1 MKKYFISII
10 ISLLLITSCS
20 IQKPIIEEK
29 ITAEVLEPKIP
40 IIEEFHPKEWQEIF
54 TDEHLQTLISAA
66 LTNNADVRTMQL
78 NVEQAAI
85 QMRVA
90 KLSYLPSFALSP
102 SATVTKANGVSVS
115 VSFNYELPLTMSW
128 ELNLGGQVEAQ
139 KAATKYQWKNTQEQL
154 NYTRLQLIASVA
166 NAYYTLIM
174 LDEQLKISEQSVQ
187 LQQET
192 LEAIT
197 AMKEVGMMNELA
209 VNQAETELQATIAS
223 VSDLRL
229 QREKTERVLNLLLS
243 RTPQSVQCSN
253 YTNVKD
259 INMDATSPV
268 SLEALAM
275 RPDVRSA
282 EYQLRTSFSNTK
294 VARSQ
299 FYPSLKLTAGG
310 SWTNN
315 IGEIVNP
322 AKLLLNLI
330 GGLTQP
336 LFQMGQIKAG
346 FEIAKLQQEQA
357 QIAFEQVLLQAGSE
371 VANALSEC
379 YTALQKLQVRESQ
392 VEASRKS
399 MENSRELMQYSSSVT
414 YLEVLTAQS
423 SWLNAQLQQT
433 ADWLELQQG
442 KINLYKALCR

>member
-1 MKKYFISII
+1 MF
-10 ISLLLITSCS
+10 LILVSALMVGCS
-20 IQKPIIEEK
+20 VQKPVVEE
-29 ITAEVLEPKIP
+29 AVRPNLLEPD
-40 IIEEFHPKEWQEIF
+40 IILVDSVPMRSWQEIF
-54 TDEHLQTLISAA
+54 VDESLQALISEA

-102 SATVTKANGVSVS
+102 SATVTKANGAPVSTS
-115 VSFNYELPLTMSW
+115 YELPLTMSW
-128 ELNLGGQVEAQ
+128 ELNLGGQVEAT
-139 KAATKYQWKNTQEQL
+139 KAASKYQWMNTQEQL
-154 NYTRLQLIASVA
+154 KYTQLQLIASVA
-166 NAYYTLIM
+166 NTYYTLIM
-174 LDEQLKISEQSVQ
+174 LDEQLRLSEQSVQ
-187 LQQET
+187 LQRET
-192 LEAIT
+192 LETIT

-229 QREKTERVLNLLLS
+229 QREKTGRALNLLLS
-243 RTPQSVQCSN
+243 RTPQNVQCS
-253 YTNVKD
+253 TFTDVKD
-259 INMDATSPV
+259 ISMDADSPV

-282 EYQLRTSFSNTK
+282 EYQLRASFSNTK

-299 FYPSLKLTAGG
+299 FYPSLKLTASG

-346 FEIAKLQQEQA
+346 FEIAKSQQEQA
-357 QIAFEQVLLQAGSE
+357 QIAFEQALLQAGSE

-379 YTALQKLQVRESQ
+379 HTAQQKLLVRKAQ
-392 VEASRKS
+392 VEASRKAV
-399 MENSRELMQYSSSVT
+399 ENVRELMQYSPSVT

>member
-1 MKKYFISII
+1 MKGIWFFILTT
-10 ISLLLITSCS
+10 LLMVGCGV
-20 IQKPIIEEK
+20 QKPVVEE
-29 ITAEVLEPKIP
+29 AVRPNLLEPD
-40 IIEEFHPKEWQEIF
+40 IILVDSVPARSWQDIF
-54 TDEHLQTLISAA
+54 VDESLQALISEA

-78 NVEQAAI
+78 SVEQAAI

-102 SATVTKANGVSVS
+102 SATVTKANGAPVSTS
-115 VSFNYELPLTMSW
+115 YELPLTMSW
-128 ELNLGGQVEAQ
+128 ELNLGGQVEAL
-139 KAATKYQWKNTQEQL
+139 KAATKYQWMNTQEQL
-154 NYTRLQLIASVA
+154 KYTQLQLIASVA

-174 LDEQLKISEQSVQ
+174 LDEQLRLSEQSVQ
-187 LQQET
+187 LQRET
-192 LEAIT
+192 LETIT

-209 VNQAETELQATIAS
+209 VNQAKTELQATIAS

-229 QREKTERVLNLLLS
+229 QRDKTGRALNLLLS
-243 RTPQSVQCSN
+243 RTPQNVQCSSYSDVN
-253 YTNVKD
+253 D
-259 INMDATSPV
+259 INMDADSPV

-282 EYQLRTSFSNTK
+282 EYQLRASFSNTK

-299 FYPSLKLTAGG
+299 FYPSLKLTASG

-315 IGEIVNP
+315 IGEVVNP

-346 FEIAKLQQEQA
+346 FEIAKSQQEQA
-357 QIAFEQVLLQAGSE
+357 QIAFEQALLQAGSE
-371 VANALSEC
+371 VANALAEC
-379 YTALQKLQVRESQ
+379 HTAQQKLLVREAQ
-392 VEASRKS
+392 VEASRKAV
-399 MENSRELMQYSSSVT
+399 ENVRELMQYSPSVT

>member
-1 MKKYFISII
+1 MVG
-10 ISLLLITSCS
+10 CGV
-20 IQKPIIEEK
+20 QKPVVEE
-29 ITAEVLEPKIP
+29 AVRPNLLEPD
-40 IIEEFHPKEWQEIF
+40 IILVDSVPMRSWQEIF
-54 TDEHLQTLISAA
+54 VDESLQALISEA

-102 SATVTKANGVSVS
+102 SGTVTKANGAPVSTS
-115 VSFNYELPLTMSW
+115 YELPLTMSW
-128 ELNLGGQVEAQ
+128 ELNLGGQVEAL
-139 KAATKYQWKNTQEQL
+139 KAATKYQWMNTQEQL
-154 NYTRLQLIASVA
+154 KYTQLQLIASVA
-166 NAYYTLIM
+166 NTYYTLIM
-174 LDEQLKISEQSVQ
+174 LDEQLRLSEQSVK
-187 LQQET
+187 LQRET
-192 LEAIT
+192 LETIT

-229 QREKTERVLNLLLS
+229 QREKTERALNLLLS
-243 RTPQSVQCSN
+243 RTPQNVQYSN
-253 YTNVKD
+253 YTDVKD
-259 INMDATSPV
+259 INMDADSPV

-282 EYQLRTSFSNTK
+282 EYQLRASFSNTK

-299 FYPSLKLTAGG
+299 FYPSLKLTASG

-315 IGEIVNP
+315 VGEIVNP

-346 FEIAKLQQEQA
+346 FEIAKSQQEQA
-357 QIAFEQVLLQAGSE
+357 QIAFEQALLQAGSE

-379 YTALQKLQVRESQ
+379 HTAQQKLLVREVQ
-392 VEASRKS
+392 VEASRKAV
-399 MENSRELMQYSSSVT
+399 ENVRELMQYSPSVT

>member
-1 MKKYFISII
+1 MVG
-10 ISLLLITSCS
+10 CGV
-20 IQKPIIEEK
+20 QKPVVEE
-29 ITAEVLEPKIP
+29 AVRPNLLEPN
-40 IIEEFHPKEWQEIF
+40 IILVDSVPMRSWQEIF
-54 TDEHLQTLISAA
+54 VDESLQILISEA

-78 NVEQAAI
+78 SVEQAAI

-102 SATVTKANGVSVS
+102 SATVTKANGAPVSTS
-115 VSFNYELPLTMSW
+115 YELPLTMSW
-128 ELNLGGQVEAQ
+128 ELNLGGQVEAL
-139 KAATKYQWKNTQEQL
+139 KAATKYQWMNTQEQL
-154 NYTRLQLIASVA
+154 KYTQLQLIASVA

-174 LDEQLKISEQSVQ
+174 LDEQLRLSEQSVQ
-187 LQQET
+187 LQRET
-192 LEAIT
+192 LETIT

-229 QREKTERVLNLLLS
+229 QREKTERALNLLLS
-243 RTPQSVQCSN
+243 RTPQNVQCS
-253 YTNVKD
+253 TFTDVKD
-259 INMDATSPV
+259 ISMDADSPV

-282 EYQLRTSFSNTK
+282 EYQLRATFSNTK

-299 FYPSLKLTAGG
+299 FYPSLKLTASG

-346 FEIAKLQQEQA
+346 FEIAKSQQEQA
-357 QIAFEQVLLQAGSE
+357 QIAFEQALLQAGSE

-379 YTALQKLQVRESQ
+379 HTAQQKLLVRKAQ
-392 VEASRKS
+392 VEASRKAV
-399 MENSRELMQYSSSVT
+399 ENVRELMQYSPSVT

>member
-1 MKKYFISII
+1 MKSNWFFILTT
-10 ISLLLITSCS
+10 LLMVGCGV
-20 IQKPIIEEK
+20 QKPVVEE
-29 ITAEVLEPKIP
+29 AVRPNLLEPD
-40 IIEEFHPKEWQEIF
+40 IILVDSVPMRSWQEIF
-54 TDEHLQTLISAA
+54 VDESLQALISEA
-66 LTNNADVRTMQL
+66 LTNNADVRTVQL
-78 NVEQAAI
+78 SVEQAAI

-102 SATVTKANGVSVS
+102 SGTVTKANGAPVSTS
-115 VSFNYELPLTMSW
+115 YELPLTMSW
-128 ELNLGGQVEAQ
+128 ELNLGGQVEAL
-139 KAATKYQWKNTQEQL
+139 KAATKYQWMNTQEQL
-154 NYTRLQLIASVA
+154 KYTQLQLIASVA

-174 LDEQLKISEQSVQ
+174 LDEQLRLSEQSVQ
-187 LQQET
+187 LQRET
-192 LEAIT
+192 LETIT
-197 AMKEVGMMNELA
+197 AMKEVGMMNELT

-229 QREKTERVLNLLLS
+229 QREKTERALNLLLS
-243 RTPQSVQCSN
+243 RTPQNVQYSTFTDVN
-253 YTNVKD
+253 D
-259 INMDATSPV
+259 INMDADSPV

-282 EYQLRTSFSNTK
+282 EYQLRASFSNTK

-299 FYPSLKLTAGG
+299 FYPSLKLTASG

-346 FEIAKLQQEQA
+346 FEIAKSQQEQA
-357 QIAFEQVLLQAGSE
+357 QIAFEQALLQAGSE

-379 YTALQKLQVRESQ
+379 HTAQQKLLVRKAQ
-392 VEASRKS
+392 VEASRKAV
-399 MENSRELMQYSSSVT
+399 ENVRELMQYSSSVT

>member
-1 MKKYFISII
+1 MRSKWLFIMLT
-10 ISLLLITSCS
+10 LLMVGCS
-20 IQKPIIEEK
+20 VQKPVVEE
-29 ITAEVLEPKIP
+29 AVRPNLLEPDIVLVDSIP
-40 IIEEFHPKEWQEIF
+40 MRSWQEVF
-54 TDEHLQTLISAA
+54 VDEPLQSLIEAA
-66 LTNNADVRTMQL
+66 LDSNADVRTMQL

-90 KLSYLPSFALSP
+90 KLSYLPSFALLP
-102 SATVTKANGVSVS
+102 SGTVSKAQSSTANYT
-115 VSFNYELPLTMSW
+115 YELPLTMSW

-139 KAATKYQWKNTQEQL
+139 KAATKYLWMNAQEQL
-154 NYTRLQLIASVA
+154 KYTRLQLIASVA

-174 LDEQLKISEQSVQ
+174 LDEQLRLSEQSVQ
-187 LQQET
+187 LQRET
-192 LEAIT
+192 LETIT

-229 QREKTERVLNLLLS
+229 QRDKTERALNVLLG
-243 RTPQSVQCSN
+243 RTPQNVLCSN
-253 YTNVKD
+253 YVDVKD
-259 INMDATSPV
+259 INMDADEPV

-282 EYQLRTSFSNTK
+282 EYQLRASFSNTK

-299 FYPSLKLTAGG
+299 FYPSLKLTASG

-336 LFQMGQIKAG
+336 LFQMGQIKAN

-357 QIAFEQVLLQAGSE
+357 QIAFEQALLQAGSE

-379 YTALQKLQVRESQ
+379 HTAQQKLQVREAQ
-392 VEASRKS
+392 VEASRKAV
-399 MENSRELMQYSSSVT
+399 ENVRELMQYSSSVT

-442 KINLYKALCR
+442 RINLYKALCQ

>member
-1 MKKYFISII
+1 MKGIWFFILTT
-10 ISLLLITSCS
+10 LLMVGCGV
-20 IQKPIIEEK
+20 QKPVVEEAVRPNLLELDIILVDSVP
-29 ITAEVLEPKIP
+29 ARS
-40 IIEEFHPKEWQEIF
+40 WQDIF
-54 TDEHLQTLISAA
+54 VDESLQALISEA

-78 NVEQAAI
+78 SVEQAAI

-102 SATVTKANGVSVS
+102 SATVTKANGAPVSTS
-115 VSFNYELPLTMSW
+115 YELPLTMSW
-128 ELNLGGQVEAQ
+128 ELNLGGQVEAL
-139 KAATKYQWKNTQEQL
+139 KAATKYQWMNAQEQL
-154 NYTRLQLIASVA
+154 KYTQLQLIASVA

-174 LDEQLKISEQSVQ
+174 LDEQLRLSEQSVQ
-187 LQQET
+187 LQRET
-192 LEAIT
+192 LETIT

-229 QREKTERVLNLLLS
+229 QREKTERALNLLLS
-243 RTPQSVQCSN
+243 RTPQNVQYSTFTDVN
-253 YTNVKD
+253 D
-259 INMDATSPV
+259 INMDADSPV

-275 RPDVRSA
+275 RPEVRSA
-282 EYQLRTSFSNTK
+282 EYQLRASFSNTK

-299 FYPSLKLTAGG
+299 FYPSLKLTASG

-346 FEIAKLQQEQA
+346 FEIAKSQQEQA
-357 QIAFEQVLLQAGSE
+357 QIAFEQALLQAGSE
-371 VANALSEC
+371 VANALAEC
-379 YTALQKLQVRESQ
+379 HTAQQKLLVREAQ
-392 VEASRKS
+392 VEASRKAV
-399 MENSRELMQYSSSVT
+399 ENVRELMQYSPSVT

>member
-1 MKKYFISII
+1 MKSNWFFILTT
-10 ISLLLITSCS
+10 LLMVGCS
-20 IQKPIIEEK
+20 VQKPVVEE
-29 ITAEVLEPKIP
+29 AVRPNLLEPD
-40 IIEEFHPKEWQEIF
+40 IILVDSVPARSWQDIF
-54 TDEHLQTLISAA
+54 VDESLQALISEA

-78 NVEQAAI
+78 SVEQAAI

-102 SATVTKANGVSVS
+102 SATVTKANGAPVSTS
-115 VSFNYELPLTMSW
+115 YELPLTMSW
-128 ELNLGGQVEAQ
+128 ELNLSGQVEAL
-139 KAATKYQWKNTQEQL
+139 KAATKYQWMNTQEQL
-154 NYTRLQLIASVA
+154 KYTQLQLIASVA

-174 LDEQLKISEQSVQ
+174 LDEQLRLSEQSVQ
-187 LQQET
+187 LQRET
-192 LEAIT
+192 LETIT

-209 VNQAETELQATIAS
+209 VNQAETEMQATIAS

-229 QREKTERVLNLLLS
+229 QREKTERALNLLLS
-243 RTPQSVQCSN
+243 RAPQNVQCS
-253 YTNVKD
+253 TFTDVKD
-259 INMDATSPV
+259 ISMDADSPV

-282 EYQLRTSFSNTK
+282 EYQLRASFSNTK

-299 FYPSLKLTAGG
+299 FYPSLKLTASG

-315 IGEIVNP
+315 IGEVVNP

-346 FEIAKLQQEQA
+346 FEIAKSQQEQA
-357 QIAFEQVLLQAGSE
+357 QIAFEQALLQAGSE

-379 YTALQKLQVRESQ
+379 HTAQQKLLVRKAQ
-392 VEASRKS
+392 VEASRKAV
-399 MENSRELMQYSSSVT
+399 ENVRELMQYSSSVT

>member
-1 MKKYFISII
+1 MKKHFIFII
-10 ISLLLITSCS
+10 INLLLLSSCS
-20 IQKPIIEEK
+20 IQKPMIEEK
-29 ITAEVLEPKIP
+29 ITTKVLEPQISLV
-40 IIEEFHPKEWQEIF
+40 EEYQPKKWQEIF
-54 TDEHLQTLISAA
+54 KDESLQALISEA

-90 KLSYLPSFALSP
+90 KLSYLPSFALSA
-102 SATVTKANGVSVS
+102 SGTVVKANGTPVSTS
-115 VSFNYELPLTMSW
+115 YELPLTMSW

-139 KAATKYQWKNTQEQL
+139 KAATKYQWMNTQEQL

-166 NAYYTLIM
+166 NTYYILIM
-174 LDEQLKISEQSVQ
+174 LDEQLRLSEQSVQ
-187 LQQET
+187 LQRET
-192 LEAIT
+192 LETIT
-197 AMKEVGMMNELA
+197 EMKEVGMMNELA

-223 VSDLRL
+223 VSDLHL
-229 QREKTERVLNLLLS
+229 QREKTERALNLLLG
-243 RTPQSVQCSN
+243 RTPQSVQHSS
-253 YTNVKD
+253 YTDVKG
-259 INMDATSPV
+259 IEMDADSPV

-282 EYQLRTSFSNTK
+282 EYQLRASFSNTK

-299 FYPSLKLTAGG
+299 FYPSLKLTASG

-346 FEIAKLQQEQA
+346 FEIAKSQQEQA
-357 QIAFEQVLLQAGSE
+357 QIAFEQALLQAGSE

-379 YTALQKLQVRESQ
+379 HTAQQKLQVREAQ
-392 VEASRKS
+392 VESSRKAV
-399 MENSRELMQYSSSVT
+399 ENSRELMQYSSSVT

>member
-1 MKKYFISII
+1 MKMLPI
-10 ISLLLITSCS
+10 LLTTLLAIGCS
-20 IQKPIIEEK
+20 VQKPVVEE
-29 ITAEVLEPKIP
+29 AVRPNLLEPD
-40 IIEEFHPKEWQEIF
+40 IILVDSMSMRSWQEIF
-54 TDEHLQTLISAA
+54 VDEPLQSLIAEA
-66 LTNNADVRTMQL
+66 LDSNADVRTMQL

-102 SATVTKANGVSVS
+102 SGTVSKAQSSTATYT
-115 VSFNYELPLTMSW
+115 YELPLTMSW
-128 ELNLGGQVEAQ
+128 ELNLGGQMAAQ
-139 KAATKYQWKNTQEQL
+139 KAATKYQWMNAQEQL
-154 NYTRLQLIASVA
+154 KYTRLQLIASVA

-174 LDEQLKISEQSVQ
+174 LDEQLRLSEQSVQ
-187 LQQET
+187 LQRET
-192 LEAIT
+192 LETIT

-209 VNQAETELQATIAS
+209 VNQAETELQVTVAS

-229 QREKTERVLNLLLS
+229 QREKTERALNVLLS
-243 RTPQSVQCSN
+243 RTTQNVQYST
-253 YTNVKD
+253 YADVKD
-259 INMDATSPV
+259 INMDADAPV

-282 EYQLRTSFSNTK
+282 EYQLRASFSNTK

-299 FYPSLKLTAGG
+299 FYPSLKLTASG

-336 LFQMGQIKAG
+336 LFQMGQIKAN
-346 FEIAKLQQEQA
+346 FEIAKLQQEQS
-357 QIAFEQVLLQAGSE
+357 QIAFEQALLQAGSE

-379 YTALQKLQVRESQ
+379 HAAQQKLQVREAQ
-392 VEASRKS
+392 VEASQKAV
-399 MENSRELMQYSSSVT
+399 ENVRELMQHSSSVT

-442 KINLYKALCR
+442 RINLYKALCR

>member
-1 MKKYFISII
+1 MKSNWFFILTT
-10 ISLLLITSCS
+10 LLMVGCGV
-20 IQKPIIEEK
+20 QKPVVEE
-29 ITAEVLEPKIP
+29 AVRPNLLEPD
-40 IIEEFHPKEWQEIF
+40 IILVDSVPMRSWQEIF
-54 TDEHLQTLISAA
+54 VDESLQALISEA
-66 LTNNADVRTMQL
+66 LTNNADVRTVQL
-78 NVEQAAI
+78 SVEQAAI

-102 SATVTKANGVSVS
+102 SATVTKANGAPVSTS
-115 VSFNYELPLTMSW
+115 YELPLTMSW
-128 ELNLGGQVEAQ
+128 ELNLGGQVEAL
-139 KAATKYQWKNTQEQL
+139 KAATKYQWMNTQEQL
-154 NYTRLQLIASVA
+154 KYMQLQLIASVA

-174 LDEQLKISEQSVQ
+174 LNEQLRLSEQSVQ
-187 LQQET
+187 LQRET
-192 LEAIT
+192 LETIT

-209 VNQAETELQATIAS
+209 VNQAEAELQATIAS

-229 QREKTERVLNLLLS
+229 QREKTGRALNVLLS
-243 RTPQSVQCSN
+243 RTPQNVQYSN
-253 YTNVKD
+253 YTDVKD
-259 INMDATSPV
+259 INMDADSPV

-282 EYQLRTSFSNTK
+282 EYQLRASFSNTK

-299 FYPSLKLTAGG
+299 FYPSLKLTASG

-315 IGEIVNP
+315 IGEVVNP

-346 FEIAKLQQEQA
+346 FEIAKSQQEQA
-357 QIAFEQVLLQAGSE
+357 QIAFEQALLQAGSE

-379 YTALQKLQVRESQ
+379 HTAQQKLLVREAQ
-392 VEASRKS
+392 VEASRKAV
-399 MENSRELMQYSSSVT
+399 ENVRELMQYSPSVT

>member
-1 MKKYFISII
+1 MKSNWFFILTT
-10 ISLLLITSCS
+10 LLMVGCGV
-20 IQKPIIEEK
+20 QKPVVEEAVRPNLLELDIILVDSVP
-29 ITAEVLEPKIP
+29 ARS
-40 IIEEFHPKEWQEIF
+40 WQDIF
-54 TDEHLQTLISAA
+54 VDESLQALISEA

-78 NVEQAAI
+78 SVEQAAI

-102 SATVTKANGVSVS
+102 SATVTKANGAPVSTS
-115 VSFNYELPLTMSW
+115 YELPLTMSW
-128 ELNLGGQVEAQ
+128 ELNLGGQVEAL
-139 KAATKYQWKNTQEQL
+139 KAATKYQWMNAQEQL
-154 NYTRLQLIASVA
+154 KYTQLQLIASVA

-174 LDEQLKISEQSVQ
+174 LDEQLRLSEQSVQ
-187 LQQET
+187 LQRET
-192 LEAIT
+192 LETIT

-229 QREKTERVLNLLLS
+229 QREKTERALNLLLS
-243 RTPQSVQCSN
+243 RTPQNVQYSTFTDVN
-253 YTNVKD
+253 D
-259 INMDATSPV
+259 INMDADSPV

-275 RPDVRSA
+275 RPEVRSA
-282 EYQLRTSFSNTK
+282 EYQLRASFSNTK

-299 FYPSLKLTAGG
+299 FYPSLKLTASG

-336 LFQMGQIKAG
+336 LFQMGQIRAG
-346 FEIAKLQQEQA
+346 FEIAKSQQEQA
-357 QIAFEQVLLQAGSE
+357 QIAFEQALLQAGSE

-379 YTALQKLQVRESQ
+379 HTAQQKLLVRKAQ
-392 VEASRKS
+392 VEASRKAV
-399 MENSRELMQYSSSVT
+399 ENVRELMQYSSSVT

>member
-1 MKKYFISII
+1 MKNRLF
-10 ISLLLITSCS
+10 LILVSALMAGCS
-20 IQKPIIEEK
+20 VQKPVVEE
-29 ITAEVLEPKIP
+29 AVRPNLLEPD
-40 IIEEFHPKEWQEIF
+40 IILVDSVPMRSWQEIF
-54 TDEHLQTLISAA
+54 VDESLQALISDA
-66 LTNNADVRTMQL
+66 LTNNADVRTMRL

-102 SATVTKANGVSVS
+102 SATVTKANGAPVSTS
-115 VSFNYELPLTMSW
+115 YELPLTMSW

-139 KAATKYQWKNTQEQL
+139 KSVTKYQWMNAQEQL
-154 NYTRLQLIASVA
+154 KYTQLQLIASVA

-174 LDEQLKISEQSVQ
+174 LDEQLRLSEQSVQ
-187 LQQET
+187 LQRET
-192 LEAIT
+192 LETIT

-229 QREKTERVLNLLLS
+229 QREKTERALNLLLS
-243 RTPQSVQCSN
+243 RTPQNVQYST
-253 YTNVKD
+253 YADVKD
-259 INMDATSPV
+259 ISMDADSPV
-268 SLEALAM
+268 SLEALAT

-282 EYQLRTSFSNTK
+282 EYQLRASFSNTK

-299 FYPSLKLTAGG
+299 FYPSLKLTASG

-336 LFQMGQIKAG
+336 LFQMGQIKSG
-346 FEIAKLQQEQA
+346 FEIAKSQQEQA
-357 QIAFEQVLLQAGSE
+357 QIAFEQALLQAGSE

-379 YTALQKLQVRESQ
+379 HTAQQKLLVREAQ
-392 VEASRKS
+392 VESSRRAV
-399 MENSRELMQYSSSVT
+399 ENVRELMQYSPSVT

>member
-1 MKKYFISII
+1 MKSNWFFILTT
-10 ISLLLITSCS
+10 LLMVGCGV
-20 IQKPIIEEK
+20 QKPVVEE
-29 ITAEVLEPKIP
+29 AVRPNLLEPD
-40 IIEEFHPKEWQEIF
+40 IILVDSVPMRSWQEIF
-54 TDEHLQTLISAA
+54 VDESLQALISEA
-66 LTNNADVRTMQL
+66 LTNNADVRTVQL
-78 NVEQAAI
+78 SVEQAAI

-102 SATVTKANGVSVS
+102 SGTVTKTNGAPVSTS
-115 VSFNYELPLTMSW
+115 YELPLTMSW

-139 KAATKYQWKNTQEQL
+139 KAATKYQWMNTQEQL
-154 NYTRLQLIASVA
+154 KYTQLKLIASVA

-174 LDEQLKISEQSVQ
+174 LDEQLRLSEQSVQ
-187 LQQET
+187 LQRET
-192 LEAIT
+192 LETIT

-229 QREKTERVLNLLLS
+229 QREKTERALNLLLS
-243 RTPQSVQCSN
+243 RTPQNVQYSTFTDVN
-253 YTNVKD
+253 D
-259 INMDATSPV
+259 INMDADSPV

-282 EYQLRTSFSNTK
+282 EYQLRASFSNTK

-299 FYPSLKLTAGG
+299 FYPSLKLTASG

-336 LFQMGQIKAG
+336 LFQMGQIKSG
-346 FEIAKLQQEQA
+346 FEIAKSQQEQA
-357 QIAFEQVLLQAGSE
+357 QIAFEQALLQAGSE

-379 YTALQKLQVRESQ
+379 HTAQQKLLVREAQ
-392 VEASRKS
+392 VEASRKAV
-399 MENSRELMQYSSSVT
+399 ENVRELMQYSPSVT

>member
-1 MKKYFISII
+1 MKSNWFFILTT
-10 ISLLLITSCS
+10 LLMVGCGV
-20 IQKPIIEEK
+20 QKPVVEE
-29 ITAEVLEPKIP
+29 AVRPNLLEPD
-40 IIEEFHPKEWQEIF
+40 IILVDSVPMRSWQEIF
-54 TDEHLQTLISAA
+54 VDESLQALISEA

-102 SATVTKANGVSVS
+102 SATVTKANGAPVSTS
-115 VSFNYELPLTMSW
+115 YELPLTMSW

-139 KAATKYQWKNTQEQL
+139 KAVTKYQWMNAQEQL
-154 NYTRLQLIASVA
+154 KYTQLQLIASVA
-166 NAYYTLIM
+166 NAYYTHIM
-174 LDEQLKISEQSVQ
+174 LDEQLRLSEQSVQ
-187 LQQET
+187 LQRET
-192 LEAIT
+192 LETIT

-209 VNQAETELQATIAS
+209 VNQAETEMQATIAS

-229 QREKTERVLNLLLS
+229 QREKTERALNLLLS
-243 RTPQSVQCSN
+243 RTPQNVQYS
-253 YTNVKD
+253 TFTDVKD
-259 INMDATSPV
+259 ISMDADSPV

-282 EYQLRTSFSNTK
+282 EYQLRASFSNTK

-299 FYPSLKLTAGG
+299 FYPSLKLTASG

-346 FEIAKLQQEQA
+346 FEIAKSQQEQA
-357 QIAFEQVLLQAGSE
+357 QIAFEQALLQAGSE

-379 YTALQKLQVRESQ
+379 HTAQQKLLVREAQ
-392 VEASRKS
+392 VESSRKAV
-399 MENSRELMQYSSSVT
+399 ENVRELMQYSSSVT

>member
-1 MKKYFISII
+1 MRNKCFFI
-10 ISLLLITSCS
+10 LLALLMVGCAV
-20 IQKPIIEEK
+20 QKPVVVEAIRPNLLESD
-29 ITAEVLEPKIP
+29 ITLADSVSMRS
-40 IIEEFHPKEWQEIF
+40 WQEIF
-54 TDEHLQTLISAA
+54 VDEPLQALISEA
-66 LTNNADVRTMQL
+66 LDSNADVRTMQL

-85 QMRVA
+85 QMWVA

-102 SATVTKANGVSVS
+102 SGTVAKANGVPVS
-115 VSFNYELPLTMSW
+115 TSYELPLTMSW

-139 KAATKYQWKNTQEQL
+139 KAATKYQWMNTQEQL
-154 NYTRLQLIASVA
+154 NYTRLQLVAAVA
-166 NAYYTLIM
+166 NTYYTLIM
-174 LDEQLKISEQSVQ
+174 LDEQLRLSEQSVQ
-187 LQQET
+187 LQRET
-192 LEAIT
+192 LETIT
-197 AMKEVGMMNELA
+197 AMKEVGKMNELA

-229 QREKTERVLNLLLS
+229 QREKAERALNLLLG
-243 RTPQSVQCSN
+243 RTPQSVQHSS
-253 YTNVKD
+253 YAEVKG
-259 INMDATSPV
+259 IAMDADSPV
-268 SLEALAM
+268 CLEALAM

-282 EYQLRTSFSNTK
+282 EYQLRASFSNTK

-299 FYPSLKLTAGG
+299 FYPSLKLTASG

-336 LFQMGQIKAG
+336 LFQMGQIKAN
-346 FEIAKLQQEQA
+346 FEVAKLQQEQA
-357 QIAFEQVLLQAGSE
+357 QIAFEQALLQAGNE
-371 VANALSEC
+371 VADALSEC
-379 YTALQKLQVRESQ
+379 HTARQKLQVREAQ
-392 VEASRKS
+392 VESSRKAV
-399 MENSRELMQYSSSVT
+399 ENSRELMQYSSSVT

-423 SWLNAQLQQT
+423 SWLNAQLQRT

>member
-1 MKKYFISII
+1 MKSNWFFILTT
-10 ISLLLITSCS
+10 LLMVGCGV
-20 IQKPIIEEK
+20 QKPVVEE
-29 ITAEVLEPKIP
+29 AVRPNLLEPD
-40 IIEEFHPKEWQEIF
+40 IILVDSVPARSWQDIF
-54 TDEHLQTLISAA
+54 VDESLQALISEA

-78 NVEQAAI
+78 SVEQAAI

-102 SATVTKANGVSVS
+102 SATVTKANGAPVSTS
-115 VSFNYELPLTMSW
+115 YELPLTMSW
-128 ELNLGGQVEAQ
+128 ELNLGGQVEAL
-139 KAATKYQWKNTQEQL
+139 KAATKYQWMNAQEQL
-154 NYTRLQLIASVA
+154 KYTQLQLIASVA

-174 LDEQLKISEQSVQ
+174 LDEQLRLSEQSVQ
-187 LQQET
+187 LQRET
-192 LEAIT
+192 LETIT

-229 QREKTERVLNLLLS
+229 QREKTERALNLLLS
-243 RTPQSVQCSN
+243 RTPQNVQYSTFTDVN
-253 YTNVKD
+253 D
-259 INMDATSPV
+259 INMDADSPV

-275 RPDVRSA
+275 RPEVRSA
-282 EYQLRTSFSNTK
+282 EYQLRASFSNTK

-299 FYPSLKLTAGG
+299 FYPSLKLTASG

-346 FEIAKLQQEQA
+346 FEIAKSQQEQA
-357 QIAFEQVLLQAGSE
+357 QIAFEQALLQAGSE

-379 YTALQKLQVRESQ
+379 HTAQQKLLVRKAQ
-392 VEASRKS
+392 VEASRKAV
-399 MENSRELMQYSSSVT
+399 ENVRELMQYSSSVT

-423 SWLNAQLQQT
+423 SWLDAQLQQT

>member
-1 MKKYFISII
+1 MKSNWFFILTT
-10 ISLLLITSCS
+10 LLMVGCGV
-20 IQKPIIEEK
+20 QKPVVEE
-29 ITAEVLEPKIP
+29 AVRPNLLEPD
-40 IIEEFHPKEWQEIF
+40 IILVDSVPMRSWQEIF
-54 TDEHLQTLISAA
+54 VDESLQALISEA

-102 SATVTKANGVSVS
+102 SGTVTKANGAPVSTS
-115 VSFNYELPLTMSW
+115 YELPLTMSW
-128 ELNLGGQVEAQ
+128 ELNLGGQVEAL
-139 KAATKYQWKNTQEQL
+139 KAATKYQWMNTQEQL
-154 NYTRLQLIASVA
+154 KYTQLQLIASVA
-166 NAYYTLIM
+166 NTYYTLIM
-174 LDEQLKISEQSVQ
+174 LDEQLRLSEQSVK
-187 LQQET
+187 LQRET
-192 LEAIT
+192 LETIT

-229 QREKTERVLNLLLS
+229 QREKTERALNLLLS
-243 RTPQSVQCSN
+243 RTPQNVQYSN
-253 YTNVKD
+253 YTDVKD
-259 INMDATSPV
+259 INMDADSPV

-282 EYQLRTSFSNTK
+282 EYQLRASFSNTK

-299 FYPSLKLTAGG
+299 FYPSLKLTASG

-315 IGEIVNP
+315 VGEIVNP

-346 FEIAKLQQEQA
+346 FEIAKSQQEQA
-357 QIAFEQVLLQAGSE
+357 QIAFEQALLQAGSE

-379 YTALQKLQVRESQ
+379 HTAQQKLLVREVQ
-392 VEASRKS
+392 VEASRKAV
-399 MENSRELMQYSSSVT
+399 ENVRELMQYSPSVT

>member
-1 MKKYFISII
+1 MKKQFIFII
-10 ISLLLITSCS
+10 INLLLLSSCS
-20 IQKPIIEEK
+20 IQKPMIEEK
-29 ITAEVLEPKIP
+29 ITTKVLEPQISLV
-40 IIEEFHPKEWQEIF
+40 EEYQPKKWQEIF
-54 TDEHLQTLISAA
+54 KDEPLQALISEA
-66 LTNNADVRTMQL
+66 LTSNTDVLTMQL

-90 KLSYLPSFALSP
+90 KLSYLPSFALSA
-102 SATVTKANGVSVS
+102 SGTVVKANGTPVSTS
-115 VSFNYELPLTMSW
+115 YELPLTMSW
-128 ELNLGGQVEAQ
+128 ELNLGGQVKAQ
-139 KAATKYQWKNTQEQL
+139 KAATKYQWMNTQEQL
-154 NYTRLQLIASVA
+154 NYTRLQLIASLA
-166 NAYYTLIM
+166 NTYYTLIM
-174 LDEQLKISEQSVQ
+174 LDEQLRLSEQSVQ
-187 LQQET
+187 LQRET
-192 LEAIT
+192 LETIT
-197 AMKEVGMMNELA
+197 EMKEVGMMNELA

-223 VSDLRL
+223 VSDLHL
-229 QREKTERVLNLLLS
+229 QREKTERALNLLLG
-243 RTPQSVQCSN
+243 RTPQSVQHSS
-253 YTNVKD
+253 YTDVKG
-259 INMDATSPV
+259 IEMDADSPV

-282 EYQLRTSFSNTK
+282 EYQLRSSFSNTK

-299 FYPSLKLTAGG
+299 FYPSLKLTASG

-346 FEIAKLQQEQA
+346 FEIAKSQQEQA
-357 QIAFEQVLLQAGSE
+357 QIAFEQALLQAGSE

-379 YTALQKLQVRESQ
+379 HTAQQKLQVREAQ
-392 VEASRKS
+392 VESSRKAV
-399 MENSRELMQYSSSVT
+399 ENSRELMQYSSSVT

-433 ADWLELQQG
+433 VDWLELQQG

>member
-1 MKKYFISII
+1 MKKHLIFII
-10 ISLLLITSCS
+10 INLLLLSSCS
-20 IQKPIIEEK
+20 IQKPMIEEK
-29 ITAEVLEPKIP
+29 ITTKVLEPQISLV
-40 IIEEFHPKEWQEIF
+40 EEYQPKKWQEIF
-54 TDEHLQTLISAA
+54 KDEPLQALISEA
-66 LTNNADVRTMQL
+66 LTSNADVLTMQL

-90 KLSYLPSFALSP
+90 KLSYLPSFALSA
-102 SATVTKANGVSVS
+102 SGTVVKANGTPVSTS
-115 VSFNYELPLTMSW
+115 YELPLTMSW

-139 KAATKYQWKNTQEQL
+139 KAATKYQWMNTQEQL

-166 NAYYTLIM
+166 NTYYTLIM
-174 LDEQLKISEQSVQ
+174 LDEQLRLSEQSVQ
-187 LQQET
+187 LQRET
-192 LEAIT
+192 LKTIT
-197 AMKEVGMMNELA
+197 EMKEVGMMNELA

-229 QREKTERVLNLLLS
+229 QREKTERALNLLLG
-243 RTPQSVQCSN
+243 RTPQSVQHSS
-253 YTNVKD
+253 YADVKGID
-259 INMDATSPV
+259 MDADSPV

-282 EYQLRTSFSNTK
+282 EYQLRSSFSNTK

-299 FYPSLKLTAGG
+299 FYPSLKLTASG

-346 FEIAKLQQEQA
+346 FEIAKSQQEQA
-357 QIAFEQVLLQAGSE
+357 QIAFEQALLQAGSE

-379 YTALQKLQVRESQ
+379 HTAQQKLQVREAQ
-392 VEASRKS
+392 VESSRKAV
-399 MENSRELMQYSSSVT
+399 ENSRELMQYSSSVT

>member
-1 MKKYFISII
+1 MVG
-10 ISLLLITSCS
+10 CS
-20 IQKPIIEEK
+20 VQKPVVEE
-29 ITAEVLEPKIP
+29 AVRPNLLEPD
-40 IIEEFHPKEWQEIF
+40 IILVDSVPARSWQEIF
-54 TDEHLQTLISAA
+54 VDESLQALISEA

-102 SATVTKANGVSVS
+102 SATVTKTNGAPVSTS
-115 VSFNYELPLTMSW
+115 YELPLTMSW

-139 KAATKYQWKNTQEQL
+139 KAATKYQWMNAQEQL
-154 NYTRLQLIASVA
+154 KYTQLQLIASVA

-174 LDEQLKISEQSVQ
+174 LDEQLRLSEQSVQ
-187 LQQET
+187 LQRET
-192 LEAIT
+192 LETIT

-229 QREKTERVLNLLLS
+229 QREKTERALNLLLS
-243 RTPQSVQCSN
+243 RTPQNVQYS
-253 YTNVKD
+253 TFTDVKE
-259 INMDATSPV
+259 ISMDADSPV

-282 EYQLRTSFSNTK
+282 EYQLRASFSNTK

-299 FYPSLKLTAGG
+299 FYPSLKLTASG

-346 FEIAKLQQEQA
+346 FEIAKSQQEQA
-357 QIAFEQVLLQAGSE
+357 QIAFKQALLQAGSE

-379 YTALQKLQVRESQ
+379 HTAQQKLLVRKAQ
-392 VEASRKS
+392 VEASRKAV
-399 MENSRELMQYSSSVT
+399 ENVRELMQYSPSVT

>member
-1 MKKYFISII
+1 MKSKWLFILAA
-10 ISLLLITSCS
+10 LLMVGCTV
-20 IQKPIIEEK
+20 QKPVVEE
-29 ITAEVLEPKIP
+29 AVRPNLLEPDITLTDSVSMRS
-40 IIEEFHPKEWQEIF
+40 WQEIF
-54 TDEHLQTLISAA
+54 VDEPLQALILEA

-102 SATVTKANGVSVS
+102 SGIVAKANGSPVSAS
-115 VSFNYELPLTMSW
+115 YELPLTMSW

-139 KAATKYQWKNTQEQL
+139 KAATKYQWMNTQEQL

-166 NAYYTLIM
+166 NTYYTLIM
-174 LDEQLKISEQSVQ
+174 LDEQLRLSEQSVR
-187 LQQET
+187 LQRET
-192 LEAIT
+192 LETIT
-197 AMKEVGMMNELA
+197 AMKEVGKMNEFA

-229 QREKTERVLNLLLS
+229 QREKTERALNLLLG
-243 RTPQSVQCSN
+243 RTPQSVQHSS
-253 YTNVKD
+253 
-259 INMDATSPV
+259 SPV

-282 EYQLRTSFSNTK
+282 EYQLRASFSNTK

-299 FYPSLKLTAGG
+299 FYPSLKLTASG

-336 LFQMGQIKAG
+336 LFQMGQIKAN
-346 FEIAKLQQEQA
+346 FEIAKSQQEQA
-357 QIAFEQVLLQAGSE
+357 QIAFEQALLQAGNE

-379 YTALQKLQVRESQ
+379 HTVQQKLQVREAQ
-392 VEASRKS
+392 VESSRKAV
-399 MENSRELMQYSSSVT
+399 ENSRELMQYSSSVT

>member
-1 MKKYFISII
+1 MKSKWLFILAA
-10 ISLLLITSCS
+10 LLMVGCTV
-20 IQKPIIEEK
+20 QKPVVEE
-29 ITAEVLEPKIP
+29 AVRPNLLEPDITLTDSVSMRS
-40 IIEEFHPKEWQEIF
+40 WQEIF
-54 TDEHLQTLISAA
+54 VDEPLQALILEA

-102 SATVTKANGVSVS
+102 SGIVAKANGSPVSAS
-115 VSFNYELPLTMSW
+115 YELPLTMSW

-139 KAATKYQWKNTQEQL
+139 KAATKYQWMNTQEQL

-166 NAYYTLIM
+166 NTYYTLIM
-174 LDEQLKISEQSVQ
+174 LDEQLRLSEQSVR
-187 LQQET
+187 LQRET
-192 LEAIT
+192 LETIT
-197 AMKEVGMMNELA
+197 AMKEVGKMNEFA

-229 QREKTERVLNLLLS
+229 QREKTERALNLLLG
-243 RTPQSVQCSN
+243 RTPQSVQHSS
-253 YTNVKD
+253 YADVKG
-259 INMDATSPV
+259 IEMDADSPV

-282 EYQLRTSFSNTK
+282 EYQLRASFSNTK

-299 FYPSLKLTAGG
+299 FYPSLKLTASG

-336 LFQMGQIKAG
+336 LFQMGQIKAN
-346 FEIAKLQQEQA
+346 FEIAKSQQEQA
-357 QIAFEQVLLQAGSE
+357 QIAFEQALLQAGNE

-379 YTALQKLQVRESQ
+379 HTVQQKLQVREAQ
-392 VEASRKS
+392 VESSRKAV
-399 MENSRELMQYSSSVT
+399 ENSRELMQYSSSVT

>member
-1 MKKYFISII
+1 MRSKWLFIMLT
-10 ISLLLITSCS
+10 LLMVGCS
-20 IQKPIIEEK
+20 VQKPVVEE
-29 ITAEVLEPKIP
+29 AVRPNLLEPD
-40 IIEEFHPKEWQEIF
+40 IILVDSMSMRSWQEIF
-54 TDEHLQTLISAA
+54 VDEPLQSLIAEA
-66 LTNNADVRTMQL
+66 LDSNADVRTMQL

-102 SATVTKANGVSVS
+102 SGTVSKAQSSTATYT
-115 VSFNYELPLTMSW
+115 YELPLTMSW
-128 ELNLGGQVEAQ
+128 ELNLGGQMAAQ
-139 KAATKYQWKNTQEQL
+139 KAATKYQWMNAQEQL
-154 NYTRLQLIASVA
+154 KYTRLQLIASVA

-174 LDEQLKISEQSVQ
+174 LDEQLRLSEQSVQ
-187 LQQET
+187 LQRET
-192 LEAIT
+192 LETIT

-209 VNQAETELQATIAS
+209 VNQAETELQVTVAS

-229 QREKTERVLNLLLS
+229 QREKTERALNVLLS
-243 RTPQSVQCSN
+243 RTTQNVQYST
-253 YTNVKD
+253 YADVKD
-259 INMDATSPV
+259 INMDADAPV

-282 EYQLRTSFSNTK
+282 EYQLRASFSNTK

-299 FYPSLKLTAGG
+299 FYPSLKLTASG

-336 LFQMGQIKAG
+336 LFQMGQIKAN
-346 FEIAKLQQEQA
+346 FEIAKLQQEQS
-357 QIAFEQVLLQAGSE
+357 QIAFEQALLQAGSE

-379 YTALQKLQVRESQ
+379 HAAQQKLQVREAQ
-392 VEASRKS
+392 VEASQKAV
-399 MENSRELMQYSSSVT
+399 ENVRELMQHSSSVT

-442 KINLYKALCR
+442 RINLYKALCR

>member
-1 MKKYFISII
+1 MKSKWLYV
-10 ISLLLITSCS
+10 LLALLMVGCGV
-20 IQKPIIEEK
+20 QKPVVEE
-29 ITAEVLEPKIP
+29 VVRPNLLEPD
-40 IIEEFHPKEWQEIF
+40 IILVDSVPMRPWQEIF
-54 TDEHLQTLISAA
+54 VDESLQALISEA

-78 NVEQAAI
+78 SVEQAAI

-102 SATVTKANGVSVS
+102 SATVTKANGAPVSTS
-115 VSFNYELPLTMSW
+115 YELPLTMSW
-128 ELNLGGQVEAQ
+128 ELDLGGQVEAQ
-139 KAATKYQWKNTQEQL
+139 KAATKYQWMNTQEQL
-154 NYTRLQLIASVA
+154 KYTRLQLIASVA
-166 NAYYTLIM
+166 NTYYTLIM
-174 LDEQLKISEQSVQ
+174 LDEQLRLSEQSVQ
-187 LQQET
+187 LQRET
-192 LEAIT
+192 LETIT
-197 AMKEVGMMNELA
+197 AMKDVGMMNELA
-209 VNQAETELQATIAS
+209 VNQAKTELQATIAS

-229 QREKTERVLNLLLS
+229 QREKTERALNLLLS
-243 RTPQSVQCSN
+243 RTPQNVQCSSYSDVN
-253 YTNVKD
+253 D
-259 INMDATSPV
+259 INMDADSPV

-282 EYQLRTSFSNTK
+282 EYQLRASFSNTK

-299 FYPSLKLTAGG
+299 FYPSLKLTASG

-346 FEIAKLQQEQA
+346 FEIAKSQQEQA
-357 QIAFEQVLLQAGSE
+357 QIAFEQALLQAGSE

-379 YTALQKLQVRESQ
+379 HTSQQKLQVRETQ
-392 VEASRKS
+392 VEASRKA
-399 MENSRELMQYSSSVT
+399 MENSRELMQFSSSVT

-423 SWLNAQLQQT
+423 SWLNSQLQQT

>member
-1 MKKYFISII
+1 MKSNWFFILTT
-10 ISLLLITSCS
+10 LLMVGCGV
-20 IQKPIIEEK
+20 QKPVVEE
-29 ITAEVLEPKIP
+29 AVRPNLLEPD
-40 IIEEFHPKEWQEIF
+40 IILVDSVPMRSWQEIF
-54 TDEHLQTLISAA
+54 VDESLQALISEA
-66 LTNNADVRTMQL
+66 LTNNADVRTVQL
-78 NVEQAAI
+78 SVEQAAI

-102 SATVTKANGVSVS
+102 SATVTKANGAPVSTS
-115 VSFNYELPLTMSW
+115 YELPLTMSW
-128 ELNLGGQVEAQ
+128 ELNLGGQVEAL
-139 KAATKYQWKNTQEQL
+139 KAATKYQWMNTQEQL
-154 NYTRLQLIASVA
+154 KYMQLQLIASVA

-174 LDEQLKISEQSVQ
+174 LNEQLRLSEQSVQ
-187 LQQET
+187 LQRET
-192 LEAIT
+192 LETIT

-229 QREKTERVLNLLLS
+229 QREKTGRALNVLLS
-243 RTPQSVQCSN
+243 RTPQNVQYSN
-253 YTNVKD
+253 YTDVKD
-259 INMDATSPV
+259 INMDADSPV

-282 EYQLRTSFSNTK
+282 EYQLRASFSNTK

-299 FYPSLKLTAGG
+299 FYPSLKLTASG

-315 IGEIVNP
+315 IGEVVNP

-346 FEIAKLQQEQA
+346 FEIAKSQQEQA
-357 QIAFEQVLLQAGSE
+357 QIAFEHALLQAGSE

-379 YTALQKLQVRESQ
+379 HTAQQKLLVREAQ
-392 VEASRKS
+392 VEASRKAV
-399 MENSRELMQYSSSVT
+399 ENVRELMQYSPSVT

>member
-1 MKKYFISII
+1 M
-10 ISLLLITSCS
+10 
-20 IQKPIIEEK
+20 QKPVVEE
-29 ITAEVLEPKIP
+29 AVRPNLLEPD
-40 IIEEFHPKEWQEIF
+40 IILVDSVPMRSWQEIF
-54 TDEHLQTLISAA
+54 VDESLQALISDA
-66 LTNNADVRTMQL
+66 LTNNADVRTMRL

-102 SATVTKANGVSVS
+102 SATVTKANGAPVSTS
-115 VSFNYELPLTMSW
+115 YELPLTMSW

-139 KAATKYQWKNTQEQL
+139 KSVTKYQWMNAQEQL
-154 NYTRLQLIASVA
+154 KYTQLQLIASVA

-174 LDEQLKISEQSVQ
+174 LDEQLRLSEQSVQ
-187 LQQET
+187 LQRET
-192 LEAIT
+192 LETIT

-229 QREKTERVLNLLLS
+229 QREKTERALNLLLS
-243 RTPQSVQCSN
+243 RTPQNVQYST
-253 YTNVKD
+253 YADVKD
-259 INMDATSPV
+259 ISMDADSPV
-268 SLEALAM
+268 SLEALAT

-282 EYQLRTSFSNTK
+282 EYQLRASFSNTK

-299 FYPSLKLTAGG
+299 FYPSLKLTASG

-336 LFQMGQIKAG
+336 LFQMGQIKSG
-346 FEIAKLQQEQA
+346 FEIAKSQQEQA
-357 QIAFEQVLLQAGSE
+357 QIAFEQALLQAGSE

-379 YTALQKLQVRESQ
+379 HTAQQKLLVREAQ
-392 VEASRKS
+392 VESSRRAV
-399 MENSRELMQYSSSVT
+399 ENVRELMQYSPSVT

>member
-1 MKKYFISII
+1 MKSKWLYI
-10 ISLLLITSCS
+10 LLVLLMAGCGV
-20 IQKPIIEEK
+20 QKPVVEE
-29 ITAEVLEPKIP
+29 VVRPDLLEPDIIVVDSIP
-40 IIEEFHPKEWQEIF
+40 MRPWQEIF
-54 TDEHLQTLISAA
+54 VDESLQALISEA

-78 NVEQAAI
+78 SVEQAAI

-102 SATVTKANGVSVS
+102 STTVTKANGAPVSTS
-115 VSFNYELPLTMSW
+115 YELPLTMSW
-128 ELNLGGQVEAQ
+128 ELNLGGQVEAL
-139 KAATKYQWKNTQEQL
+139 KAATKYQWMNTQEQL
-154 NYTRLQLIASVA
+154 KYTRLQLIASVA

-174 LDEQLKISEQSVQ
+174 LDEQLRLSEQSVQ
-187 LQQET
+187 LQRET
-192 LEAIT
+192 LETIT

-229 QREKTERVLNLLLS
+229 QREKTERALNLLLS
-243 RTPQSVQCSN
+243 RTPQNVQCS
-253 YTNVKD
+253 TFTDVKD
-259 INMDATSPV
+259 ISMDADSPV

-282 EYQLRTSFSNTK
+282 EYQLRASFSNTK

-299 FYPSLKLTAGG
+299 FYPSLKLTASG

-346 FEIAKLQQEQA
+346 VEIAKSQQEQA
-357 QIAFEQVLLQAGSE
+357 QIAFEQALLQAGSE
-371 VANALSEC
+371 VANAMSEC
-379 YTALQKLQVRESQ
+379 HTVQQKLQVREAQ
-392 VEASRKS
+392 VEASRKAV
-399 MENSRELMQYSSSVT
+399 ENSRELMQYSSSVT
-414 YLEVLTAQS
+414 YLEMLTAQS